1 MKIAIVLFLGILLSG
16 CAGGVKAKDLDRLR
30 EQLEAKMDSSITQIR
45 SDFNTMREDYLK
57 MRELTSEV
65 TTQLE
70 KLIKMEASLEKLD
83 GVLNAR
89 VIQAEA
95 KVLRTLGLDEK
106 LLGLRLA
113 EVRQMI
119 EDLKKPVGGNSS
131 NP

>member
-70 KLIKMEASLEKLD
+70 KLI
-83 GVLNAR
+83 
-89 VIQAEA
+89 
-95 KVLRTLGLDEK
+95 
-106 LLGLRLA
+106 
-113 EVRQMI
+113 
-119 EDLKKPVGGNSS
+119 NSDD
-131 NP
+131 PITEITDKE